1 MAARVTEWIGMEQL
15 ADELDV
21 PIRTLYNWRSLGKG
35 PRGYRIA
42 NGRVRFRREDVNA
55 WLETFAD
62 DGRPAA

>member
-1 MAARVTEWIGMEQL
+1 MPTRVTEWIGMEQL
-15 ADELDV
+15 AEELGR

-42 NGRVRFRREDVNA
+42 NGKVLFRREDVNA

-62 DGRPAA
+62 NAGDAA